1 MSIIAAVQTYIR
13 TYEDLKAD
21 APIWV
26 NYLGNVPTSYSIVP
40 LPTGGVVEAYVS
52 GKSLR
57 QFQFAF
63 QSMESTADD
72 LERLGNSGFFE
83 ALSDWFDDQTEAGT
97 LPTLG
102 AGQTPTEVKALG
114 WAFLFE
120 QGDSETGVYMI
131 QCGLDYIQDAP

>member
-1 MSIIAAVQTYIR
+1 MSIIGAVQTYLR
-13 TYEDLKAD
+13 TYEDLEEGS
-21 APIWV
+21 PVWV
-26 NYLGNVPTSYSIVP
+26 NYLGNVPTEYSIVP
-40 LPTGGVVEAYVS
+40 LPGGGTVEAYVS
-52 GKSLR
+52 GSSLM

-63 QSMESTADD
+63 QSVKSTADD

-83 ALSDWFDDQTEAGT
+83 ALKDWFKSQTEADV

-102 AGQTPTEVKALG
+102 SGQTAVEIKALDWG
-114 WAFLFE
+114 FLFE